1 MELTKNIREITIL
14 DQKSRENAD
23 FMVLTSSGTGIM
35 VLGANSRRTDRI
47 IGSTNQ
53 DRPKDR
59 HGL

>member
-23 FMVLTSSGTGIM
+23 FMVLMSSGTGIK
-35 VLGANSRRTDRI
+35 VLGANGQLTDHI